1 MQAKSRF
8 CGAGMMMAMACAAF
22 AAVPPTLR
30 EADVVVVG
38 GTVDGVRAAIA
49 AKVAGA
55 SVVLVAPRAY
65 LGEDRAATFQ
75 LDRLP
80 SDDPSD
86 HVIRE
91 IFNPLY
97 AKPVPLAATL
107 STNAADAARIVLTA
121 DLGTVQPISGASAM
135 VPVRVRQDAAFRKN
149 AADLYATA
157 RVEIET
163 SVDGESWKP
172 FADLN
177 RADNAY
183 GHRSSMSPFEHRA
196 AATCRYMCAQ
206 SSILRRVI
214 PARSRASC
222 AFWGLSPRACATR

>member
-1 MQAKSRF
+1 MVL
-8 CGAGMMMAMACAAF
+8 AMACAAV
-22 AAVPPTLR
+22 AAVPPTLH

-49 AKVAGA
+49 VKAAGA
-55 SVVLVAPRAY
+55 SVFLVAPRAY

-86 HVIRE
+86 PVIRE

-97 AKPVPLAATL
+97 AKPIPLAATL

-121 DLGTVQPISGASAM
+121 DLGAVQPISGVSAM
-135 VPVRVRQDAAFRKN
+135 VPVHVRQDAAFRKN
-149 AADLYATA
+149 APDLYATA
-157 RVEIET
+157 RVVIEI
-163 SVDGESWKP
+163 SDDGASWKP
-172 FADLN
+172 FADLT

-183 GHRSSMSPFEHRA
+183 GHRMSLSPFERRA
-196 AATCRYMCAQ
+196 AAACRYVRAVQ
-206 SSILRRVI
+206 HQEADYPRQEPGVLRVLA
-214 PARSRASC
+214 PV
-222 AFWGLSPRACATR
+222 P